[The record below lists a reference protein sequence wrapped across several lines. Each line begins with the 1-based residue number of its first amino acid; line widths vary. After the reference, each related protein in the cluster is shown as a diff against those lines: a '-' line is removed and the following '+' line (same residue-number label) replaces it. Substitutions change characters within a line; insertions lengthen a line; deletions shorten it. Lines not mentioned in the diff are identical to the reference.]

1 LNNEQQIN
9 PTVREWRIVEAW
21 ANARLA
27 EYRRRNDS
35 LNLDDRATVYLRGR
49 IAELHELLAL
59 GKQTPGRTLDANA
72 PQDWESE
79 A

>member
-1 LNNEQQIN
+1 MNNEQQIN

-35 LNLDDRATVYLRGR
+35 LNLDDRNTTHLRGR
-49 IAELHELLAL
+49 IAELKELLAL
-59 GKQTPGRTLDANA
+59 GQPTPERTRDADA
-72 PQDWESE
+72 PRDWESE